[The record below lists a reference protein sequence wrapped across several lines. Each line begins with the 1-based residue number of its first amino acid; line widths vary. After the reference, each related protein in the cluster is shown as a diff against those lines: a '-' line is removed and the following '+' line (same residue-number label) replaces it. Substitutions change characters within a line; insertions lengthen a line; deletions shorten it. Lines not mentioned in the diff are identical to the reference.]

1 MSVELPLVIFKWVKE
16 ASQYNADF
24 IKSYNEDIQK
34 DCMKFVTV
42 YLKESKLEKF
52 KDF

>member
-24 IKSYNEDIQK
+24 IKSYNEDSHIGYFLQF
-34 DCMKFVTV
+34 DV
-42 YLKESKLEKF
+42 
-52 KDF
+52 